1 MVQEVFGR
9 HFKVRLKY
17 VNASAEFLKKLKGV
31 TDPER
36 KRKIIGRT
44 FIDVFQRAATKIG
57 KAKFLAQGTLYP
69 DVIESVPIAGN
80 PAALIKSHHNV
91 GGLPKKMKLKLVEPL
106 KCLFKDEVRRL
117 GEVLGLTEQIVWR
130 HPFPGPGLAVR
141 ITGDITRERLDL
153 LRDADEIVLEEIVAN
168 NLYRSTSQVFAVL
181 LAGSLTQG
189 APLHDW
195 IQVLAGLAAL
205 AGHIWP
211 VWLGFKGGKAVATG
225 LGLFLGLAW
234 PVGLACF
241 GIFLTTLSVFR
252 IVSLSSVMAAISLPL
267 LMAAGTDG
275 TAKLVVA
282 LVAMALV
289 VWRHRSNLQRIK
301 AGTEPRLGQKA

>member
-1 MVQEVFGR
+1 MGLLSLLLGYLLGSIPSGYLAGRWCQGIDLRELGSGSTGATNVLRQVGKGPALVVF
-9 HFKVRLKY
+9 V
-17 VNASAEFLKKLKGV
+17 
-31 TDPER
+31 
-36 KRKIIGRT
+36 
-44 FIDVFQRAATKIG
+44 IDV
-57 KAKFLAQGTLYP
+57 AKGA
-69 DVIESVPIAGN
+69 I
-80 PAALIKSHHNV
+80 
-91 GGLPKKMKLKLVEPL
+91 
-106 KCLFKDEVRRL
+106 
-117 GEVLGLTEQIVWR
+117 
-130 HPFPGPGLAVR
+130 
-141 ITGDITRERLDL
+141 
-153 LRDADEIVLEEIVAN
+153 
-168 NLYRSTSQVFAVL
+168 AVL
-181 LAGSLTQG
+181 LASSLTEG
-189 APLHDW
+189 APLSDW
-195 IQVLAGLAAL
+195 LQVLAGLAAL

-241 GIFLTTLSVFR
+241 GIFLTTLSLFR
-252 IVSLSSVMAAISLPL
+252 IVSLSSVVAAISLPL